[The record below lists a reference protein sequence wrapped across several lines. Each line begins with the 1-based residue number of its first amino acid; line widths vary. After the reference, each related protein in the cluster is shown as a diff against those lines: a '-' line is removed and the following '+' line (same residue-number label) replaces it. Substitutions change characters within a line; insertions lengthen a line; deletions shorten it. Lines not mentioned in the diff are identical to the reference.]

1 MATKKDIQVCFNP
14 HFDSVSL
21 WIGSFGG
28 ADSPCDISRGV
39 FAARQGVP
47 RILEMMDRYGIK
59 TTWDITGHSIESFP
73 KESELIVKY
82 GHELGVHGYTHENPL
97 AMSRQQEADVL
108 DKCIELV
115 TDLCGVRPVGYVAP
129 WWELSPNTI
138 DLLLERDFLYDRS
151 VMEDDYT
158 PHYLRRGDSWTK
170 IDYTQEAKTW
180 MKPWQPGEA
189 VELVEL
195 PASWYLDDAPP
206 MMFVKTFPNSH
217 GWVNPRD
224 VEDIWRDQFDWI
236 YRHYDYA
243 IYTCVIHPDCA
254 GKPQVLMMLERLFDH
269 MLAHEGV
276 RMSRCGRWPRTSNA
290 GSPSTARPKAR
301 PPRTRRGREPR
312 RRPCVLRRGAGGGKT
327 EAQRKERPCR
337 PDPSPRFRSS
347 TSAPISRAILPT
359 SGGSRTRS
367 AEPASGWASSWSRAT
382 GWTRR

>member
-129 WWELSPNTI
+129 WWELSP
-138 DLLLERDFLYDRS
+138 
-151 VMEDDYT
+151 T
-158 PHYLRRGDSWTK
+158 PSTCCS
-170 IDYTQEAKTW
+170 I
-180 MKPWQPGEA
+180 A
-189 VELVEL
+189 VSSMTA
-195 PASWYLDDAPP
+195 ASW
-206 MMFVKTFPNSH
+206 KTTTRH
-217 GWVNPRD
+217 TTCAVAIAGPRSTTP
-224 VEDIWRDQFDWI
+224 R
-236 YRHYDYA
+236 
-243 IYTCVIHPDCA
+243 
-254 GKPQVLMMLERLFDH
+254 KP
-269 MLAHEGV
+269 
-276 RMSRCGRWPRTSNA
+276 
-290 GSPSTARPKAR
+290 RP
-301 PPRTRRGREPR
+301 G
-312 RRPCVLRRGAGGGKT
+312 
-327 EAQRKERPCR
+327 
-337 PDPSPRFRSS
+337 
-347 TSAPISRAILPT
+347 
-359 SGGSRTRS
+359 
-367 AEPASGWASSWSRAT
+367 
-382 GWTRR
+382 